1 MTNHVP
7 SSVLRSEDA
16 DKGDAAPAVS
26 VIMNCLNGAEHLREA
41 LDSVFAQTWTD
52 WEIVFWDNASTDES
66 PAIAAS
72 CGPQVR
78 VFRAEATTPLGTAR
92 NLALAQSRGEYIAF
106 LDCDD
111 VWFPTKLEQQVALF
125 RTDSE
130 VGLVC
135 TDTELFNGRKTLS
148 RLFETTQPERG
159 HVFRQLMSRQWISM
173 SSAMIRR
180 AALAGL
186 DHWFDERLNV
196 CEEADLFYRIAKD
209 WKLDF
214 VPEAL
219 TRWRVHGVNT
229 TFRKFGQFAEE
240 TRIILAKHR
249 ALYPGYDEGYPD
261 LAALLAR
268 RAAFQEAVAL
278 WREGHGAE
286 ARRLL
291 RPHADSAKVR
301 LFLAASFLPGSA
313 FDTLARLY
321 FRLPGRLRK

>member
-1 MTNHVP
+1 MNPVP
-7 SSVLRSEDA
+7 DQNAQPEGTGADSV
-16 DKGDAAPAVS
+16 PTVT
-26 VIMNCLNGAEHLREA
+26 VIMNCLNGVEHLREA

-66 PAIAAS
+66 PSIAAS
-72 CGPQVR
+72 YGPRVR
-78 VFRAEATTPLGTAR
+78 VFRAQATTPLGAAR
-92 NLALAQSRGEYIAF
+92 NLALAQGNGEYIAF

-111 VWFPTKLEQQVALF
+111 VWLPAKLEQQTALL
-125 RTDSE
+125 RADSE

-135 TDTELFNGRKTLS
+135 TDTEMFNGRKTLS
-148 RLFETTQPERG
+148 RLFDAARPERG
-159 HVFRQLMSRQWISM
+159 RVFRQLMTRQWISM

-214 VPEAL
+214 VPEPL

-240 TRIILAKHR
+240 TRQILAKHR
-249 ALYPGYDEGYPD
+249 TLYPGYDETYPE
-261 LAALLAR
+261 LVTLLSR

-278 WREGHGAE
+278 WREGRGAE
-286 ARRLL
+286 ARRRLL
-291 RPHADSAKVR
+291 PHADSAKVK

-313 FDTLARLY
+313 FDLLARLY
-321 FRLPGRLRK
+321 FCLPGRLRK